1 MKQNPFA
8 SPPEMIGASGP
19 DEAGQAKAREARVGE
34 EVIQWE
40 KLRWIYNGILVM
52 VTLMCLVAR
61 TDWFDAPLQLA
72 VTLGFGG
79 IAANICYG
87 VGTILGAYLAWIGF
101 NNRHFRLVVF
111 VLGTSFASLL
121 TALTILR
128 SRF

>member
-1 MKQNPFA
+1 MNQNPFA
-8 SPPEMIGASGP
+8 SPPESIGTDILEEGVQA
-19 DEAGQAKAREARVGE
+19 EARVVRVGE

-40 KLRWIYNGILVM
+40 KLRWVYNGLLVM
-52 VTLMCLVAR
+52 VTLMCLAAR
-61 TDWFDAPLQLA
+61 IDWFSAPLSLA
-72 VTLGFGG
+72 SALVFGSIG
-79 IAANICYG
+79 ANVCYS

-101 NNRHFRLVVF
+101 NNRHFRLIVF